1 MSAIIAV
8 IVGLVGLLVGAG
20 AGFALRRRAE
30 VTSLQEAEEQASRV
44 IAEAERRQ
52 KEILLEAK
60 EEALSV
66 RNSLESELKD
76 RRSEASRAE
85 QRLTQKEENLDR
97 KIEALDRREQ
107 SLRDR
112 EAQIEALRSE
122 AEQLRQRQAGELER
136 VANLTASEAREQLLS
151 SIEDEIR
158 EEASRRVRE
167 MEKEVEATAGQRA
180 RKILATAIQR
190 YTSEVTAETTVSV
203 VQIPSDEM
211 KGRIIGREGRNIRA
225 IEAATGVD
233 LIIDDTPDAVTVSA
247 FDPVRR
253 EIARHGAVACSCRTA
268 ASTRRASK
276 RRSTRRE
283 RDVEATMADAA
294 EAAAVEAGVLN
305 LHPEVL
311 KVFGRLRYR
320 TSYGQNVM
328 RHCIETGHI
337 AAMIAREI
345 GADVEVARAGGF
357 LHDLGKAIDHEVE
370 GTHAIIG
377 AEIARRFK
385 VKDAIAHCIEA
396 HHEEVEPRTVEAV
409 IVMMAD
415 AISGGR
421 PGARRESLETTSS
434 GWRRSRASRASY
446 KGVESAFAIQAGRE
460 VRIIV
465 QPEQVDDL
473 EAMRIARDVSQKIE
487 ETMEYP
493 GPDQGD
499 GRPGD
504 ARDGVSLASRCGC
517 SSWETLSGTSAAR
530 PCVQHASRACGANFA
545 LDYVVANGENCSG
558 GRGLTPR
565 HADELFAAGVD
576 VITGGNHTFQHRELY
591 PYLDEHAGHH
601 AAAELPA
608 RRPGRGYRACR

>member
-1 MSAIIAV
+1 MLAIVAV
-8 IVGLVGLLVGAG
+8 IAGLEAVLLAVGAYMY
-20 AGFALRRRAE
+20 ANRKKSD
-30 VTSLQEAEEQASRV
+30 VSSLQEAEAQASRV
-44 IAEAERRQ
+44 LADAETKQKELLLEVKEETLRLRNELEAEIRERRG
-52 KEILLEAK
+52 EAAQV
-60 EEALSV
+60 E
-66 RNSLESELKD
+66 
-76 RRSEASRAE
+76 RRLA
-85 QRLTQKEENLDR
+85 QKEENLDR
-97 KIEALDRREQ
+97 KVEALEAREQ

-112 EAQIEALRSE
+112 ETQIEAIRSE
-122 AEQLRQRQAGELER
+122 AESLRQRQVDEFVRISG
-136 VANLTASEAREQLLS
+136 LTRDEARAELMAAVD
-151 SIEDEIR
+151 IEIR
-158 EEASRRVRE
+158 DEAGRRVRE

-190 YTSEVTAETTVSV
+190 YASEVTAESTVSV
-203 VQIPSDEM
+203 VQIPSEEM

-253 EIARHGAVACSCRTA
+253 EIARVALSSLVQDGRIHPTRIEEAVNKA
-268 ASTRRASK
+268 K
-276 RRSTRRE
+276 
-283 RDVEATMADAA
+283 RDVETTMMDAA
-294 EAAAVEAGVLN
+294 EAAAVEGGVLN

-357 LHDLGKAIDHEVE
+357 LHDLGKAVDHEVE

-377 AEIARRFK
+377 AEIARRHR
-385 VKDAIAHCIEA
+385 VKDSIAHCIEA
-396 HHEEVEPRTVEAV
+396 HHEEVEPRSVEAV

-421 PGARRESLETTSS
+421 PGARRESLDAYIKRLETLENIA
-434 GWRRSRASRASY
+434 RSF

-465 QPEQVDDL
+465 KPEQIDDL

-493 GPDQGD
+493 GQIKVTVV
-499 GRPGD
+499 RETRATEF
-504 ARDGVSLASRCGC
+504 AR
-517 SSWETLSGTSAAR
+517 
-530 PCVQHASRACGANFA
+530 
-545 LDYVVANGENCSG
+545 
-558 GRGLTPR
+558 
-565 HADELFAAGVD
+565 
-576 VITGGNHTFQHRELY
+576 
-591 PYLDEHAGHH
+591 
-601 AAAELPA
+601 
-608 RRPGRGYRACR
+608 

>member
-1 MSAIIAV
+1 MSAIV
-8 IVGLVGLLVGAG
+8 VLIVGLACLLVGAG
-20 AGFALRRRAE
+20 AGFVLRRRSDG
-30 VTSLQEAEEQASRV
+30 TSLQQAEEQASR
-44 IAEAERRQ
+44 ILAEAETRQ
-52 KEILLEAK
+52 KELLLSAKDEQLTLRNQLEA
-60 EEALSV
+60 
-66 RNSLESELKD
+66 ELKE
-76 RRSEASRAE
+76 RRSEAARVE

-97 KIEALDRREQ
+97 KTDALERREQ

-112 EAQIEALRSE
+112 EASIEHLRAE
-122 AEQLRQRQAGELER
+122 AEELRQRQATELER
-136 VANLTASEAREQLLS
+136 VSNLTASEAREQLLAA
-151 SIEDEIR
+151 IEVEVRDEG
-158 EEASRRVRE
+158 SRRVRE
-167 MEKEVEATAGQRA
+167 MEKEVEATAGARA

-190 YTSEVTAETTVSV
+190 YTSEVTAENTVSV
-203 VQIPSDEM
+203 VQIPSDDM

-253 EIARHGAVACSCRTA
+253 EIARQALSMLVHDGRIHPTRIEEAV
-268 ASTRRASK
+268 SK
-276 RRSTRRE
+276 AR
-283 RDVEATMADAA
+283 RDVEATMQDAA

-328 RHCIETGHI
+328 RHCIETGSI

-345 GADVEVARAGGF
+345 GADVEIARAGGF
-357 LHDLGKAIDHEVE
+357 LHDLGKAVDHEVE

-377 AEIARRFK
+377 ADIARRFK

-421 PGARRESLETTSS
+421 PGARRESLEAYIKRLETLENI
-434 GWRRSRASRASY
+434 AKSY

-465 QPEQVDDL
+465 KPEQIDDL

-493 GPDQGD
+493 GQIKVTVV
-499 GRPGD
+499 RETRATEY
-504 ARDGVSLASRCGC
+504 AR
-517 SSWETLSGTSAAR
+517 
-530 PCVQHASRACGANFA
+530 
-545 LDYVVANGENCSG
+545 
-558 GRGLTPR
+558 
-565 HADELFAAGVD
+565 
-576 VITGGNHTFQHRELY
+576 
-591 PYLDEHAGHH
+591 
-601 AAAELPA
+601 
-608 RRPGRGYRACR
+608 

>member
-1 MSAIIAV
+1 MLAIVAI
-8 IVGLVGLLVGAG
+8 IVGLAGLLIGAG
-20 AGFALRRRAE
+20 AGFVLRRRSD
-30 VTSLQEAEEQASRV
+30 VTSSQQAEEQAQR
-44 IAEAERRQ
+44 ILAEAETRQ
-52 KEILLEAK
+52 KELLLAAK
-60 EEALSV
+60 EETLQL
-66 RNSLESELKD
+66 RNQLEAELKE
-76 RRSEASRAE
+76 RRGEAARVE

-97 KIEALDRREQ
+97 KVEALERREQ

-112 EAQIEALRSE
+112 EASIEQLRSE
-122 AEQLRQRQAGELER
+122 ADELRQRQATELER
-136 VANLTASEAREQLLS
+136 VSNLTVSEAREQLLS
-151 SIEDEIR
+151 AIEDEIR

-167 MEKEVEATAGQRA
+167 MEKEVEATAGPRA

-190 YTSEVTAETTVSV
+190 YTSEVTAENTVSV
-203 VQIPSDEM
+203 VQIPSDDM

-253 EIARHGAVACSCRTA
+253 EIARQALSTLVHDGRIHPTRIEEAVNKA
-268 ASTRRASK
+268 K
-276 RRSTRRE
+276 
-283 RDVEATMADAA
+283 RDVEATMQDAA

-345 GADVEVARAGGF
+345 GADVDVARAGGF
-357 LHDLGKAIDHEVE
+357 LHDLGKAVDHEVE

-377 AEIARRFK
+377 ADIARRFK

-396 HHEEVEPRTVEAV
+396 HHEEVEPRSVEAV

-421 PGARRESLETTSS
+421 PGARRESLEAYIKRLETLENIAKSL
-434 GWRRSRASRASY
+434 
-446 KGVESAFAIQAGRE
+446 KGVESAIAIQAGRE
-460 VRIIV
+460 VRHIV
-465 QPEQVDDL
+465 RPEMLDYL
-473 EAMRIARDVSQKIE
+473 EAMRIARDVSAQIE

-493 GPDQGD
+493 GQIKVTVV
-499 GRPGD
+499 RETRATEF
-504 ARDGVSLASRCGC
+504 AR
-517 SSWETLSGTSAAR
+517 
-530 PCVQHASRACGANFA
+530 
-545 LDYVVANGENCSG
+545 
-558 GRGLTPR
+558 
-565 HADELFAAGVD
+565 
-576 VITGGNHTFQHRELY
+576 
-591 PYLDEHAGHH
+591 
-601 AAAELPA
+601 
-608 RRPGRGYRACR
+608 

>member
-1 MSAIIAV
+1 MLLAIVAV
-8 IVGLVGLLVGAG
+8 IAGLEAVLLAVGAYMY
-20 AGFALRRRAE
+20 ASRKQSD
-30 VTSLQEAEEQASRV
+30 VSSLQEAEAQASRV
-44 IAEAERRQ
+44 LADAETKQKELLLEVKEETLRLRNELEGEIRERRG
-52 KEILLEAK
+52 EAAQV
-60 EEALSV
+60 E
-66 RNSLESELKD
+66 
-76 RRSEASRAE
+76 RRLA
-85 QRLTQKEENLDR
+85 QKEENLDR
-97 KIEALDRREQ
+97 KVEALEAREQ

-112 EAQIEALRSE
+112 ETQIEAVRAE
-122 AEQLRQRQAGELER
+122 AESLRQRQVDEFVRISG
-136 VANLTASEAREQLLS
+136 LTRDEARAELMAAV
-151 SIEDEIR
+151 EVEIR
-158 EEASRRVRE
+158 DEAGRRVRE

-190 YTSEVTAETTVSV
+190 YASEVTAESTVSV
-203 VQIPSDEM
+203 VQIPSEEM

-253 EIARHGAVACSCRTA
+253 EIARVALSSLVHDGRIHPTRIEEAVNKA
-268 ASTRRASK
+268 K
-276 RRSTRRE
+276 
-283 RDVEATMADAA
+283 RDVETTMMDAA

-345 GADVEVARAGGF
+345 GADVDVARAGGF
-357 LHDLGKAIDHEVE
+357 LHDLGKAVDHEVE

-377 AEIARRFK
+377 AEIARRHR
-385 VKDAIAHCIEA
+385 VKDSIAHCIEA
-396 HHEEVEPRTVEAV
+396 HHEEVEPRSVEAV

-421 PGARRESLETTSS
+421 PGARRESLDAYIKRLETLENIA
-434 GWRRSRASRASY
+434 RSF

-465 QPEQVDDL
+465 KPEQIDDL

-493 GPDQGD
+493 GQIKVTVV
-499 GRPGD
+499 RETRATEF
-504 ARDGVSLASRCGC
+504 AR
-517 SSWETLSGTSAAR
+517 
-530 PCVQHASRACGANFA
+530 
-545 LDYVVANGENCSG
+545 
-558 GRGLTPR
+558 
-565 HADELFAAGVD
+565 
-576 VITGGNHTFQHRELY
+576 
-591 PYLDEHAGHH
+591 
-601 AAAELPA
+601 
-608 RRPGRGYRACR
+608 